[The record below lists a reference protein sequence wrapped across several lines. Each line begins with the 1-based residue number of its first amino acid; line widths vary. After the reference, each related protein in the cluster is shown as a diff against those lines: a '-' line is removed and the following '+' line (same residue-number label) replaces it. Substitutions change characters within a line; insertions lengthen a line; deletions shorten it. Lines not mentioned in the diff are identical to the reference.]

1 MRGNRRGG
9 VLRVTIALEAVGGV
23 VAALVLLGAGLRLR
37 KVRRDRTRERTT
49 VDDRRLVAPPP
60 SPYEPSRGFRLI
72 GEDGAP
78 LERPPVQRPRLD
90 PARHYVFSDSATHNE
105 DALPVHLR
113 HNDDWFLSRSAHRST
128 TYIVLR
134 AVGVIAVI
142 GIVIATVITYYLDHS
157 HNPPK
162 ATTGSTT
169 TTVPPTTTTT
179 IPVAYRPTSTSGE
192 DADYSIPAS
201 RYRVTVTGARGES
214 WAQYNMGPSN
224 TLEWQGPVDQG
235 QDKSLIMTGNSEITL
250 GSPSSASVMVDGH
263 RIIFPAQ
270 LPATLVLVFNATTAG
285 STNPA

>member
-1 MRGNRRGG
+1 M
-9 VLRVTIALEAVGGV
+9 TIALEAVGGLV
-23 VAALVLLGAGLRLR
+23 VALVLLGVGLRMR
-37 KVRRDRTRERTT
+37 KVRRDSGRERAPM
-49 VDDRRLVAPPP
+49 DDRRLVAPPP

-72 GEDGAP
+72 GSDGEP

-90 PARHYVFSDSATHNE
+90 PARHYVFSDSATHSE
-105 DALPVHLR
+105 DALPIHLR

-142 GIVIATVITYYLDHS
+142 AIVIATVTTYYFDHS
-157 HNPPK
+157 GTPPK
-162 ATTGSTT
+162 GATGPSTT
-169 TTVPPTTTTT
+169 TRVPATTTT

-192 DADYSIPAS
+192 DADYAIPAS

-214 WAQYNMGPSN
+214 WAQYNMGPAN

-235 QDKSLIMTGNSEITL
+235 QDKSLIMTGNSEVTL
-250 GSPSSASVMVDGH
+250 GSPSSASVTVDGH
-263 RIIFPAQ
+263 RVIFPAQ
-270 LPATLVLVFNATTAG
+270 LPATLVLVFDATTGG